1 MTEMDY
7 QVVLALLQQSQEDVL
22 GLRKQLAA
30 HDSSALQG
38 SMDRMQASMDDMLKT
53 LRATQTSLKQTQVA
67 LNEATDQN
75 RKLSSEMVKY
85 MESYMDERRRREAL
99 ESEILQMKKLL
110 KLYQSNGSASEQVKI
125 IKGKHF
131 GRSSEKGKAPSADV
145 DRGQEEHD
153 FDGTNPPDN
162 MDSVV
167 EPAAT

>member
-85 MESYMDERRRREAL
+85 MESYMDERRRREL
-99 ESEILQMKKLL
+99 VESKLAHANHLL
-110 KLYQSNGSASEQVKI
+110 KLYQSNGVAAEQVKI

-131 GRSSEKGKAPSADV
+131 GRNS
-145 DRGQEEHD
+145 
-153 FDGTNPPDN
+153 
-162 MDSVV
+162 
-167 EPAAT
+167 